1 MRLTITARHTE
12 IDDELRAQ
20 TRELIHRTL
29 KVAHRPHH
37 AQVTFSEDHGEV
49 EAEIEVH
56 IPRGRMYVA
65 KAAAADHRSAL
76 DAAIGRIKRQLLD
89 QKKSPK
95 TRRRARRSG
104 VPEAQ

>member
-12 IDDELRAQ
+12 IDDALRAQ
-20 TRELIHRTL
+20 TRELVHKAL
-29 KVAHRPHH
+29 KVAHRPQR

-56 IPRGRMYVA
+56 VPRGRTHVA

-76 DAAIGRIKRQLLD
+76 DAAIARMKRQLLD
-89 QKKSPK
+89 EKASPK
-95 TRRRARRSG
+95 ARRRARRSG
-104 VPEAQ
+104 VPDTQ